1 LYYAKA
7 IVCNECVVCRLPLP
21 PVQLAG
27 TWTVMGLLHPSQ
39 LAVEERFLK
48 MNAPQILRQ
57 YHHHLDRVEARAT
70 VFTEMQSYWSIPI
83 KESGVVA
90 GLVVSKGRYL
100 VVWNLTCNKQ
110 EMLQSSEPLIS
121 VERRKE

>member
-1 LYYAKA
+1 VKA
-7 IVCNECVVCRLPLP
+7 VVCNECVVCRLPLP

-39 LAVEERFLK
+39 LAVEERLLK

-57 YHHHLDRVEARAT
+57 YHHNLDRVEARAA
-70 VFTEMQSYWSIPI
+70 VFTEMQSYWSIPV

-90 GLVVSKGRYL
+90 GLVVSKGKYL
-100 VVWNLTCNKQ
+100 VVLNLICNKQ
-110 EMLQSSEPLIS
+110 EMLQSSEHPI
-121 VERRKE
+121 